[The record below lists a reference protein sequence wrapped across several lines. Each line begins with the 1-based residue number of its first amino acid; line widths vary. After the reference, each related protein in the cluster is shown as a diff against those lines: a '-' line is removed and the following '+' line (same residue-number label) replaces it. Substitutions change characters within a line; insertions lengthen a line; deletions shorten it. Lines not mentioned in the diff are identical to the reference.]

1 MCRGRPRATARTA
14 RAPLGCA
21 VGCSDGRKAGTV
33 TTREGSAEPESA
45 GLTPVAVQTW
55 LARIGADDLLGA
67 SPTRYIRRSGAEG
80 IANYIPALHITT
92 DDPGAFDEIVFW
104 RPLPGMLVYALI
116 RTPSTMARTPE
127 IIAEYPS
134 PYVVVGTQS
143 MPGGG
148 TFTQAGSSHP
158 YRAPAHIVIFDNNEP
173 YQQTSEEVADLAGVW
188 IPVESLGRDSSA
200 SRSPPWSPGRR
211 WPVRLRRSFATSRST
226 SPHAVPMWTSTREL
240 AVIDLVRA
248 ILARRQADQSPDR
261 VCTDPVY
268 VREATRALIDHHF
281 RDPEFSAETIA
292 KTLHMSRRHPYRY
305 FGDTDDSPATMIAT
319 RRLERARELLAYREG
334 AGLDS
339 IAAASGFHQRRPC
352 AIDSVRHSPSL
363 RTNTVARSPTADV
376 RALMVRG
383 VVTRGRSRGRRRGRC
398 GAPAWAGRRVESR
411 VRASR
416 RRRAGLRSRS
426 RGAALASPACVLC
439 ARRAGC
445 VRTGWTT
452 PRSPTHGRLRT
463 RCCRSGHP
471 FLRVDHHPSRRGTDH
486 VRSRTTR
493 RVPPCG
499 AGGDRGHGSGG
510 PGRGGGPRRES
521 GRGVRAANRPRP
533 DPAEP
538 GHRAVRARTGPLVAD
553 TGAVV

>member
-1 MCRGRPRATARTA
+1 M
-14 RAPLGCA
+14 
-21 VGCSDGRKAGTV
+21 

-67 SPTRYIRRSGAEG
+67 NPTRYIRRSGAEG
-80 IANYIPALHITT
+80 IANYITT
-92 DDPGAFDEIVFW
+92 DDPGGFDEIAFW

-127 IIAEYPS
+127 VIAEYPS

-188 IPVESLGRDSSA
+188 IPVESLGSDFVGVPIA
-200 SRSPPWSPGRR
+200 
-211 WPVRLRRSFATSRST
+211 PVVTGTPLACAAAAFIRNFAVDVAARGADVDPDT
-226 SPHAVPMWTSTREL
+226 EL

-292 KTLHMSRRHPYRY
+292 ETLHMSRRHLYRY

-339 IAAASGFHQRRPC
+339 IAAASGFTSAAT

-376 RALMVRG
+376 RALMAWG
-383 VVTRGRSRGRRRGRC
+383 VVTRGRVRDGRPYRTRSAAGGALATRGRSRSRRRGRC
-398 GAPAWAGRRVESR
+398 GAPAWAGGRVDSR

-416 RRRAGLRSRS
+416 RRRS
-426 RGAALASPACVLC
+426 
-439 ARRAGC
+439 
-445 VRTGWTT
+445 
-452 PRSPTHGRLRT
+452 
-463 RCCRSGHP
+463 
-471 FLRVDHHPSRRGTDH
+471 
-486 VRSRTTR
+486 R
-493 RVPPCG
+493 RVPCVTCMRTVRSSRRVCSNRMDDTEITDARSTPNPVLPFW
-499 AGGDRGHGSGG
+499 SPVS
-510 PGRGGGPRRES
+510 PGRSPS
-521 GRGVRAANRPRP
+521 VAARNRPRTVP
-533 DPAEP
+533 DNSSC
-538 GHRAVRARTGPLVAD
+538 TPLWSRR
-553 TGAVV
+553 